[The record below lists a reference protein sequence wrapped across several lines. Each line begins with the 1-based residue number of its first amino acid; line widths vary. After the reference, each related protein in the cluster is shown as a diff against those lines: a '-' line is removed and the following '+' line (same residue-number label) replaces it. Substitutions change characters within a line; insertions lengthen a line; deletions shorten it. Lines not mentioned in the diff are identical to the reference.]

1 MKPGKTG
8 IARIIDAAG
17 YSMKGIQHSWKNES
31 AFRQELVLAAI
42 MLPAAVFI
50 GRTPAEVAI
59 LMLSVFVVII
69 TELLNSGLEAIVDK
83 ASPEINPLAG
93 AAKDC
98 GSAAVFFSL
107 IATFIVWLIIIGSQ
121 FI

>member
-1 MKPGKTG
+1 MHKP
-8 IARIIDAAG
+8 RIIDAAG

-107 IATFIVWLIIIGSQ
+107 IATFIVWLIIIGSH

>member
-31 AFRQELVLAAI
+31 AFRQELILAGI
-42 MLPAAVFI
+42 MLPAALYI
-50 GRTPAEVAI
+50 GRTAAEVAI

-83 ASPEINPLAG
+83 ASPEFDPLAG

-98 GSAAVFFSL
+98 GSAAVFFAL
-107 IATFIVWLIIIGSQ
+107 LATVTVWLLIIGSY